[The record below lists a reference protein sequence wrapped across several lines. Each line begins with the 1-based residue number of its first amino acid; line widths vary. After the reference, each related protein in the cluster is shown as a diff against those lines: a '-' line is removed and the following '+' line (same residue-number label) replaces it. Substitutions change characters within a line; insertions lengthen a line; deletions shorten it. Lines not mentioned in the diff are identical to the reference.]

1 MTNYKVGA
9 NKINIYYEM
18 EGSGSNVVFLHG
30 LGDASQMWWN
40 QTAAFG
46 KDYRW
51 WTIDLRGSGKTD
63 RPKGDY
69 TADIMAADVFEW
81 LKSAKIQLIQDP
93 EALGHAEI
101 QQLSLPPV
109 VVGLGMGGR
118 IALQYA
124 VAHPV
129 NCRALVLAGAGAG
142 AFKPARRDE
151 IAALLQKN
159 DMKKAAE
166 IMTEAAFSA
175 GFKAKNGKA
184 YDQYLKIKQ
193 NQKADSIL
201 LQLTGIEKAPA
212 ADMSRLVCPVL
223 IIAGQND
230 PAFTPDM
237 AKQAQSAIP
246 GSKLVVLP
254 TGQASNIEAPDQF
267 NAAIKEFMSTLKPD
281 KGEPTADEILHMKG

>member
-1 MTNYKVGA
+1 
-9 NKINIYYEM
+9 M

-30 LGDASQMWWN
+30 LGDNSQMWWN

-69 TADIMAADVFEW
+69 TADVMAADILEW

-109 VVGLGMGGR
+109 VVGYSMGGR

-124 VAHPV
+124 TTYPSR
-129 NCRALVLAGAGAG
+129 CRALVMVSSGITAN
-142 AFKPARRDE
+142 KPTPESQKRRDDM
-151 IAALLQKN
+151 AALLQKG

-166 IMTEAAFSA
+166 MMTEGAFSA
-175 GFKAKNGKA
+175 GFKQKNQKA

-193 NQKADSIL
+193 QQKADGVLAQL
-201 LQLTGIEKAPA
+201 LGMEKSGTPDLSKLT
-212 ADMSRLVCPVL
+212 CPVL
-223 IIAGQND
+223 FIAGQND
-230 PAFTPDM
+230 PGFTPDM
-237 AKQAQSAIP
+237 AKQAQTAIP
-246 GSKLVVLP
+246 NSKLVVLP
-254 TGQASNIEAPDQF
+254 TGHASPIEAPEQLNTAIMQF
-267 NAAIKEFMSTLKPD
+267 IGTLTPE
-281 KGEPTADEILHMKG
+281 KGEPTIQDIMRLKG